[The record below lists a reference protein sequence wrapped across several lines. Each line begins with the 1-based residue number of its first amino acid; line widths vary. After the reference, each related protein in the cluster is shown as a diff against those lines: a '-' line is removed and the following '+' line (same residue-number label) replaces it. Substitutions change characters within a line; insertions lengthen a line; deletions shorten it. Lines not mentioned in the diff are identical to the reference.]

1 MGINR
6 RFIHEKIDM
15 GYENLDRTE
24 SPDGRRYLTLDGN
37 AYPSVTTVL
46 GVLSRESIAQW
57 RAKVGEEEANKISL
71 KATTRGTAVHSIIEK
86 YMNNE
91 PDYAEGFLPH
101 VVQSLENLKPLLNK
115 HITKVYGQEVPLYS
129 DHLKLAGTC
138 DAIVEWDGVPTI
150 VDWKTSRRPKKKA
163 NIGSY
168 FMQLA
173 AYAVMWEER
182 TGMAVNQTRIVM
194 DVDDFHPVMYEETR
208 DAWIDKMIEVRDQ
221 YNREKLFH
229 G

>member
-1 MGINR
+1 MQ
-6 RFIHEKIDM
+6 FIHEKIDM
-15 GYENLDRTE
+15 GYETLERVD
-24 SPDGRRYLTLDGN
+24 SPDGRRYQTLDGK

-46 GVLSRESIAQW
+46 SILGEESIAKW
-57 RAKVGEEEANKISL
+57 RARVGEEEANRIGRIAS
-71 KATTRGTAVHSIIEK
+71 TRGTQVHSLIEK

-91 PDYAEGFLPH
+91 SDCREGFLPH
-101 VVQSLENLKPLLNK
+101 VIQSLENLRPLLDK

-129 DHLKLAGTC
+129 DHLQLAGTC

-150 VDWKTSRRPKKKA
+150 VDWKTSKRPKKKE
-163 NIGSY
+163 NISNY

-182 TGMAVNQTRIVM
+182 TGMPINQTRIVM
-194 DVDDFHPVMYEETR
+194 DVDDFHPVMYKETR
-208 DAWIDKMIEVRDQ
+208 DNWIEKMIETRDE
-221 YNREKLFH
+221 YNRRKMFH

>member
-1 MGINR
+1 MMME
-6 RFIHEKIDM
+6 FIHEKIDM
-15 GYENLDRTE
+15 GYESLDRTD

-46 GVLSRESIAQW
+46 SILSEESIAKW
-57 RAKVGEEEANKISL
+57 RKRVGEEEANRL
-71 KATTRGTAVHSIIEK
+71 GNRAVTRGTAFHSLIEK
-86 YMNNE
+86 YLKNDPNYR
-91 PDYAEGFLPH
+91 DGFLPH
-101 VVQSLENLKPLLNK
+101 VVQSLENLKPLLDK
-115 HITKVYGQEVPLYS
+115 HVTKVYAQEVPLYS
-129 DHLKLAGTC
+129 DHLQLAGTC
-138 DAIVEWDGVPTI
+138 DAVVEWVGVPTI

-163 NIGSY
+163 NISSY

-182 TGMAVNQTRIVM
+182 TGMPINQTRIVM
-194 DVDDFHPVMYEETR
+194 DVDDFHPVMYKETR

>member
-1 MGINR
+1 MK
-6 RFIHEKIDM
+6 FIHEKIDI
-15 GYENLDRTE
+15 GYEGLDRVE
-24 SPDGRRYLTLDGN
+24 HSDGRRYLTLDGN

-57 RAKVGEEEANKISL
+57 RAKVGDEEADKISRR
-71 KATTRGTAVHSIIEK
+71 ATTRGTAVHSIIEK

-101 VVQSLENLKPLLNK
+101 VVQSLENLKPLLHK
-115 HITKVYGQEVPLYS
+115 HVTKVYGQEVPLYS

-163 NIGSY
+163 NISSY

-182 TGMAVNQTRIVM
+182 TGMPINQTRIVM
-194 DVDDFHPVMYEETR
+194 DVDDFHPVMYKETR

-221 YNREKLFH
+221 YNRELLFH

>member
-1 MGINR
+1 M

-101 VVQSLENLKPLLNK
+101 VVQSLHNLKPLIDK
-115 HITKVYGQEVPLYS
+115 HVTKVYGQEVPLYS

-163 NIGSY
+163 NISSY

-182 TGMAVNQTRIVM
+182 TGMPINQTRIVM
-194 DVDDFHPVMYEETR
+194 DVDDFHPVMYKETR

-221 YNREKLFH
+221 YNREQLFH